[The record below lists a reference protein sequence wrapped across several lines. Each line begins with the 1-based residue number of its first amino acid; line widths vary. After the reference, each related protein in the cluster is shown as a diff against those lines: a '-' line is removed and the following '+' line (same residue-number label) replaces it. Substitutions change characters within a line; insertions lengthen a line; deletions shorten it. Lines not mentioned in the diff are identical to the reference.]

1 MAIGQRDASSPGAF
15 IVINGDGLR
24 VVVFSARALIR
35 TDQHLGSV
43 ARAYR
48 ITSSLE
54 VFLSSYMLVFAHLLL
69 FQRHSTRRT
78 TQGTRPQTSEV

>member
-1 MAIGQRDASSPGAF
+1 MAVGRAMPRRQGRSSSSTGTVLESFCSAPERSSG
-15 IVINGDGLR
+15 R
-24 VVVFSARALIR
+24 VKTR
-35 TDQHLGSV
+35 SV

-69 FQRHSTRRT
+69 LQRHSTRRT
-78 TQGTRPQTSEV
+78 TQGTRPQTSDV